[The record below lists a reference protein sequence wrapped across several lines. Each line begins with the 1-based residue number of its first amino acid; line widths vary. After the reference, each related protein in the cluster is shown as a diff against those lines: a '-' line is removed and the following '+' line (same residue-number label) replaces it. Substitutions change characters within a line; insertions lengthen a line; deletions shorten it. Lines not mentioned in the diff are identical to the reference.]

1 MPFRKLAAAF
11 CLLALGACA
20 ATTRFD
26 AAGDVHAFLVAI
38 RDGDRA
44 VFDAHVDKD
53 ALKSELRARLIAG
66 AANSGKARNAA
77 VAGALLAGPLGD
89 MAADALLRPEVFR
102 AAAQLMG
109 YSADRPIPDRL
120 SIASGLRYVESDRVC
135 VARKKSA
142 PCLFVFRNEG
152 GVWRLVGYEGDL
164 KL

>member
-1 MPFRKLAAAF
+1 MGFRKVAAAF
-11 CLLALGACA
+11 LLLVLAGCA

-53 ALKSELRARLIAG
+53 ALKSEMRARLIAE
-66 AANSGKARNAA
+66 AANSPKAKNAA
-77 VAGALLAGPLGD
+77 VAGALLASPLGD
-89 MAADALLRPEVFR
+89 IAVNALLRPDVFR
-102 AAAQLMG
+102 AAAQMMG

-120 SIASGLRYVESDRVC
+120 GIAAGLRYVESDRVC

-152 GVWRLVGYEGDL
+152 GIWRLVGYEGDL
-164 KL
+164 HL

>member
-1 MPFRKLAAAF
+1 MSLRNVAAAF
-11 CLLALGACA
+11 LLLALGACA

-53 ALKSELRARLIAG
+53 ALKSELRSRLIAE
-66 AANSGKARNAA
+66 AATSSKAKNAA
-77 VAGALLAGPLGD
+77 IAGALLASPLGD
-89 MAADALLRPEVFR
+89 MAVNALLGPDVFR
-102 AAAQLMG
+102 AAAQMMG
-109 YSADRPIPDRL
+109 YSADRPIPNRL
-120 SIASGLRYVESDRVC
+120 AVASQLRYVESDRVC
-135 VARKKSA
+135 VARKKSG

-164 KL
+164 HL

>member
-1 MPFRKLAAAF
+1 MSCRTIAAALLF
-11 CLLALGACA
+11 LALAGCA

-53 ALKSELRARLIAG
+53 ALKSELRARLMAR
-66 AANSGKARNAA
+66 AAESPKAKNAA
-77 VAGALLAGPLGD
+77 VAGALLASPLGD
-89 MAADALLRPEVFR
+89 IAVDALLRPDVFR
-102 AAAQLMG
+102 AAAQMLG
-109 YSADRPIPDRL
+109 YSADRPIPNRL
-120 SIASGLRYVESDRVC
+120 AIAEGLRYVESDRVC

-142 PCLFVFRNEG
+142 PCLFVFRNEA

-164 KL
+164 HI